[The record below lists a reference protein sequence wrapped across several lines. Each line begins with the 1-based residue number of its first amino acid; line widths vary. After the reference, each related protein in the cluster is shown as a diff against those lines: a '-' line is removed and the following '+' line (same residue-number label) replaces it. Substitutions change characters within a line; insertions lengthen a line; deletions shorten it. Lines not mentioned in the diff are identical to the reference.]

1 MFYYEIPWFYQD
13 FKKQNMCF
21 LNLYAVHPVRMLSLS
36 LEVMLIVPKCG
47 TKHLYKGFSFMPEQ
61 VKYFYF
67 LQAKFINVFKDV
79 LPGCNF

>member
-1 MFYYEIPWFYQD
+1 MFYYEIPWFYRD
-13 FKKQNMCF
+13 FKKE
-21 LNLYAVHPVRMLSLS
+21 NLFFKSEPVRMLSLS
-36 LEVMLIVPKCG
+36 LEVMLIPPKCG

-61 VKYFYF
+61 VKYFNF